1 MALRSAEREPERNRE
16 PVRDFVSRVLG
27 GFQPETGIEET
38 GETGKRQPGS
48 ISVREMNLRDNRET
62 QPYINFLLDRRNR
75 AHFANPPRNTYELK
89 KMAEDQSKHFLVAT
103 RVETD
108 EKGKP
113 VRRVAGGA
121 LIEDAGTNQHDHFI
135 SLVVADPNKQGQG
148 IGQRLWLQTI
158 EYGFSTESHD
168 RRPRTKLDLA
178 IIMGVEPADAKTIE
192 VVSPV
197 TGKTYHT
204 KSRMEA
210 IAIKAGFKMTQNLP
224 RQVNVPGFS
233 EPLATRRYELI
244 LDNWKELIEKNSTF
258 SDYIKSLR
266 S

>member
-1 MALRSAEREPERNRE
+1 MAIRAEKEPERVRE
-16 PVRDFVSRVLG
+16 PVRDFLSRVLG
-27 GFQPETGIEET
+27 GIQPEEQ
-38 GETGKRQPGS
+38 GETREGVAGK
-48 ISVREMNLRDNRET
+48 INVREMNLRDNREM
-62 QPYINFLLDRRNR
+62 QPYINFLLDRQNR
-75 AHFANPPRNTYELK
+75 VHFANPPRNIDELK
-89 KMAEDQSKHFLVAT
+89 KMAKDPGSHFLVAT
-103 RVETD
+103 RFETD

-113 VRRVAGGA
+113 VIRVVGGA

-148 IGQRLWLQTI
+148 IGQKLLLQTV
-158 EYGFSTESHD
+158 EYGFSTDSHD

-178 IIMGVEPADAKTIE
+178 IIMGVEPSDAKTVE
-192 VVSPV
+192 VVGPV

-210 IAIKAGFKMTQNLP
+210 ITIKLGFKMTQNLP

-244 LDNWKELIEKNSTF
+244 LDNWKELIGKNSTY

>member
-1 MALRSAEREPERNRE
+1 MAIREEEPLREEPSRREPIKDWL
-16 PVRDFVSRVLG
+16 VRVFGSP
-27 GFQPETGIEET
+27 QPELLES
-38 GETGKRQPGS
+38 GS
-48 ISVREMNLRDNRET
+48 LEAGTVVVMDMNLSNNKEL
-62 QPYINFLLDRRNR
+62 QPFINFLLDKQNR
-75 AHFANPPRNTYELK
+75 VHFANPPRNLDELRK
-89 KMAEDQSKHFLVAT
+89 TAEDQSKHFLVAK

-108 EKGKP
+108 ENNKL
-113 VRRVAGGA
+113 VRRVVGGA

-135 SLVVADPNKQGQG
+135 SLVVADPVKQGQG
-148 IGQRLWLQTI
+148 LGQKLLLQTI

-192 VVSPV
+192 VVGPV
-197 TGKTYHT
+197 TGKVYHT

-210 IAIKAGFKMTQNLP
+210 ITIKLGFKMTQNLP

-233 EPLATRRYELI
+233 EPLATRRYELL
-244 LDNWKELIEKNSTF
+244 LDNWKELIEKNSAF